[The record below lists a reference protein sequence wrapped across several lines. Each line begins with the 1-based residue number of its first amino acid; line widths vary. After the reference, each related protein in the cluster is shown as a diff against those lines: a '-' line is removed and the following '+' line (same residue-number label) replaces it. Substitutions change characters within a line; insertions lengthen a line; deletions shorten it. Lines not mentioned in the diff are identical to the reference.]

1 MASISFRP
9 TPRSFLT
16 IKNATGVVTVNV
28 DASQPTVVG
37 SAQQRDAAVASYL
50 QKFDAA
56 RSRGEGD
63 QTLMSFFK
71 EAFSALHQSYET
83 AAPSP
88 LSLIGKSKDA
98 VPLAHRGALSGMAD
112 FSASITQGPVASN
125 PYRTGEQDSF
135 SFLATQRTSIS
146 GVRGL
151 GVNVSQESET
161 NLVASFHKPLPGVK
175 DLNLT
180 LDPETQNY
188 RYFLIEDVENNKTDL
203 AYDRLGNLSQASRTE
218 SSVLSTRVKTY
229 AKGKLVSDDTL
240 PTVTSQTKSLMSEL
254 LAAQSEAQRKAR
266 ADSSKGTK
274 DAKEPRRRKDA

>member
-1 MASISFRP
+1 MWTPAS
-9 TPRSFLT
+9 PRW
-16 IKNATGVVTVNV
+16 
-28 DASQPTVVG
+28 
-37 SAQQRDAAVASYL
+37 SAAPSSDAAVASYL

-98 VPLAHRGALSGMAD
+98 VPWRIAARCRAW
-112 FSASITQGPVASN
+112 
-125 PYRTGEQDSF
+125 
-135 SFLATQRTSIS
+135 RTSRPRSRRARWRAIPTGRAS
-146 GVRGL
+146 RTASPSWPRSAPASAVQSL

-188 RYFLIEDVENNKTDL
+188 RYFLIEDVENSKTDL

-240 PTVTSQTKSLMSEL
+240 PTVSSQTKNLMSEL
-254 LAAQSEAQRKAR
+254 LAAASEAQRKGL
-266 ADSSKGTK
+266 ADSSKVAK
-274 DAKEPRRRKDA
+274 DAKGAKAA

>member
-1 MASISFRP
+1 M
-9 TPRSFLT
+9 
-16 IKNATGVVTVNV
+16 
-28 DASQPTVVG
+28 
-37 SAQQRDAAVASYL
+37 
-50 QKFDAA
+50 
-56 RSRGEGD
+56 
-63 QTLMSFFK
+63 
-71 EAFSALHQSYET
+71 
-83 AAPSP
+83 
-88 LSLIGKSKDA
+88 
-98 VPLAHRGALSGMAD
+98 PLAHRGALSGMAD

-146 GVRGL
+146 GVQGL

-188 RYFLIEDVENNKTDL
+188 RYFLIEDVENSKTDL

-254 LAAQSEAQRKAR
+254 LAAQSEAQRKGQ

-274 DAKEPRRRKDA
+274 DAKGAKAA

>member
-1 MASISFRP
+1 M
-9 TPRSFLT
+9 
-16 IKNATGVVTVNV
+16 
-28 DASQPTVVG
+28 
-37 SAQQRDAAVASYL
+37 
-50 QKFDAA
+50 
-56 RSRGEGD
+56 
-63 QTLMSFFK
+63 
-71 EAFSALHQSYET
+71 
-83 AAPSP
+83 
-88 LSLIGKSKDA
+88 
-98 VPLAHRGALSGMAD
+98 
-112 FSASITQGPVASN
+112 ASN

-146 GVRGL
+146 GVQGL

-188 RYFLIEDVENNKTDL
+188 RYFLIEDVENSKTDL

-254 LAAQSEAQRKAR
+254 LAAQSEAQRRARRTRPRGRRTPKGAKA
-266 ADSSKGTK
+266 A
-274 DAKEPRRRKDA
+274 

>member
-1 MASISFRP
+1 M
-9 TPRSFLT
+9 
-16 IKNATGVVTVNV
+16 VTVNV

-125 PYRTGEQDSF
+125 PYRTGEQDGF

-146 GVRGL
+146 GVQSL

-180 LDPETQNY
+180 L
-188 RYFLIEDVENNKTDL
+188 I
-203 AYDRLGNLSQASRTE
+203 
-218 SSVLSTRVKTY
+218 
-229 AKGKLVSDDTL
+229 
-240 PTVTSQTKSLMSEL
+240 
-254 LAAQSEAQRKAR
+254 
-266 ADSSKGTK
+266 
-274 DAKEPRRRKDA
+274 PRRRITGIS